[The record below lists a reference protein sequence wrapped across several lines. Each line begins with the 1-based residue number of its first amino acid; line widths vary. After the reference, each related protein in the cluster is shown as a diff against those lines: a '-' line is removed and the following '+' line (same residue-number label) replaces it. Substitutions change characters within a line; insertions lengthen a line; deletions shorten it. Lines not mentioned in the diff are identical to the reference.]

1 MGEGREDVASL
12 RVFVEV
18 ARAGSLS
25 AAARSLGVAI
35 SAVSKRLSA
44 LEAALGVRLLTRSPR
59 GMQLTEAG
67 RVLAERAPAALGE
80 VDAAFAA
87 ARERGA
93 APAGVLRVSAPVTLT
108 QLHLAPLTADFLLQE
123 PTMRVELV
131 VDDRMVDPVVGGF
144 DVVIRSGPATHA
156 SLMVRKLA
164 RDERVLCA
172 SPAYLARAG
181 TPRTPAELVG
191 HECMRHA
198 LNDANGRWVLRT
210 RRGRETVTVQ
220 GRLRVNHG
228 GALEAA
234 LLQGLG
240 IGYLPRFVV
249 QEALER
255 GALVQVLPDVEV
267 ESAPYLVALHAY
279 GRRPPRWV
287 RSYVEFLAA
296 GLPKRLGQSPLRASR
311 GPG

>member
-25 AAARSLGVAI
+25 AAARSLGVAT
-35 SAVSKRLSA
+35 SAVSKRLSL
-44 LEAALGVRLLTRSPR
+44 LEAGLGVRLLTRSSR

-67 RVLAERAPAALGE
+67 RVLAERAPAALDG

-87 ARERGA
+87 AREQGA
-93 APAGVLRVSAPVTLT
+93 APAGALRVSAPVTLT
-108 QLHLAPLTADFLLQE
+108 ELHLAPLTAQFLVQR
-123 PTMRVELV
+123 PSMRVELV
-131 VDDRMVDPVVGGF
+131 VDDRMVDPVVDGF
-144 DVVIRSGPATHA
+144 DLVIRSGPATHA

-181 TPRTPAELVG
+181 TPRTPAQLEG
-191 HECMRHA
+191 HNCMRHA
-198 LNDANGRWVLRT
+198 LNDASGRWVLRT
-210 RRGRETVTVQ
+210 RRGKETVGVR
-220 GRLRVNHG
+220 GSLRVNHG
-228 GALEAA
+228 GALREA

-249 QEALER
+249 QGALER

-267 ESAPYLVALHAY
+267 ESTPFLVALHAY
-279 GRRPPRWV
+279 GRRPPSWV
-287 RSYVEFLAA
+287 RSYVDFLAE
-296 GLPKRLGQSPLRASR
+296 GLPKRLGQAPLRR
-311 GPG
+311 